1 MGGSHRTHVI
11 YGVSRQINAAP
22 CGGLKTSL
30 HSPVGGNLTE
40 MRNTAP
46 PQSAKSHTI
55 KQRFKSHL
63 IGAICVN
70 CLLAMYF
77 KSSLIGEAYIIQL
90 LIGVTNIKMKNR
102 KTPKS
107 LAVLRL

>member
-1 MGGSHRTHVI
+1 
-11 YGVSRQINAAP
+11 
-22 CGGLKTSL
+22 
-30 HSPVGGNLTE
+30 
-40 MRNTAP
+40 
-46 PQSAKSHTI
+46 
-55 KQRFKSHL
+55 
-63 IGAICVN
+63 
-70 CLLAMYF
+70 MYF